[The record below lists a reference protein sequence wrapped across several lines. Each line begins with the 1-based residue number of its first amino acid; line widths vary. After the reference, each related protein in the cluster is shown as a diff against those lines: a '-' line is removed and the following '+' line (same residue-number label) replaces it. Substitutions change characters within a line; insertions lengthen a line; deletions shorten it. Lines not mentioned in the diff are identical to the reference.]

1 MTSLLRRPRP
11 ITKLLCANRG
21 EIAIRVFRAATEL
34 AIPTVAIYSHQ
45 DRVHLHRYKADEAF
59 LVGKGKSAVAA
70 YLGIDEIIDV
80 ALGCGADGIHPGYG
94 FLAENAAF
102 SEACREA
109 GIAFVGPSPEVLR
122 RFGDKTQAR
131 ALAKEIGV
139 SMVPGTDGPVA
150 ALEDARAF
158 CDGAGFPVIVK
169 AAMGGGGRGMRVVR
183 RAEDL
188 AEAFERCKSEA
199 LAAFGDGTVFIER
212 YVERPRHIEVQILAD
227 AAGSVMHLFERDCS
241 VQRRHQKVVEMA
253 PAQNLPAGVREALC
267 SDAIA
272 LASATD
278 YRNAGTVEF
287 LVDREGRHY
296 FIEVNPRIQVEH
308 TVTEEVTGVDLV
320 QSQIRIAGGATF
332 ADLGL
337 TQEGVQ
343 LRGVAI
349 QTRVTTED
357 PRKNFQPD
365 TGRIEV
371 FRAGEGMGIRL
382 DAGSGYAGAQISPDY
397 DSMLVKCTAHALTF
411 EGAVRKLSRALAEF
425 RVRGVS
431 TNIPFLQNV
440 LRHPDFLGATV
451 WTSWVD
457 DTRALFTFPPRKNR
471 AQRLLHFLGDVV
483 VNGADVPGMG
493 AQAPARIDPVPPDV
507 AITAPLPQG
516 WRDILTNR
524 GPGEFAKAVRQ
535 HRGLLVTDTTWR
547 DAHQSLLATRVR
559 TIDLVAI
566 APATA
571 RMMAPLFS
579 LECWGGATFDV
590 ALRFLRECPWDRL
603 ERLREEVPN
612 IPFQMLFRGANAVGY
627 TSYPDNV
634 VMRFAQMAKDKG
646 VDVFRIFD
654 SLNYVEN
661 MRLGIDA
668 VGQAGGVVE
677 AALCYTGDV
686 TDPSKKKYSL
696 QYYVDLAGELVELGI
711 HVLAIK
717 DMAGLLKPRAATMLI
732 GALRRAFP
740 DMPIHVHTHDT
751 AGTGVASMIACAE
764 ADADVVDLALPAMA
778 GLTSQPTMSAV
789 VGALA
794 GTTRDTSLD
803 VQSIRSL
810 NAYWEQTRAL
820 YAPFESGQTGYAP
833 DLYEHEMPGGQYT
846 NLLFQ
851 ATQNGLG
858 DRWASI
864 KRAYKE
870 ANLLLGDIIK
880 VTPSSKVVGDLAQFM
895 VQNDLDAKMVEE
907 QADTLSFPTSVVE
920 FLEGRLGQPY
930 GGFPEPLRTK
940 VLRGRAPI
948 DVRPGAQ
955 MEPLDFDALRASLVE
970 EHGEIIRDHDVMSAA
985 MYPQVWNEYRRFRT
999 KNGDV
1004 SVLPT
1009 RYFLAA
1015 LSKGE
1020 ELMFDIERGKTL
1032 VVVLRAVGELDDEG
1046 NRRVFFELN
1055 GQPRAVSVADKTA
1068 RKSVKQRERAVVADP
1083 GSIGAPMPGTVVDV
1097 RTSAGAKVVK
1107 GDPIVVLSAMK
1118 METVVASPTS
1128 GTVTRIAVTKD
1139 DVLKAGDLL
1148 VEIAVAPAA
1157 SQAAAV
1163 DA

>member
-1 MTSLLRRPRP
+1 MSTELATRRPRP

-34 AIPTVAIYSHQ
+34 GIPTVAVYSHQ
-45 DRVHLHRYKADEAF
+45 DRVHLHRYKADEAY

-70 YLGIDEIIDV
+70 YLGIEEIIDV
-80 ALGCGADGIHPGYG
+80 ALACGADGIHPGYG
-94 FLAENAAF
+94 FLSENAGL

-122 RFGDKTQAR
+122 RFGDKTAAR
-131 ALAKEIGV
+131 SLAKEIGV
-139 SMVPGTDGPVA
+139 SMVPGTDGPVST
-150 ALEDARAF
+150 LDQAREF
-158 CDGAGFPVIVK
+158 CGRAGFPVIVK

-183 RAEDL
+183 REEDL
-188 AEAFERCKSEA
+188 AESFSRAQSEA

-212 YVERPRHIEVQILAD
+212 YVDKPRHVEVQILAD
-227 AAGSVMHLFERDCS
+227 AAGEVIHLFERDCS

-267 SDAIA
+267 RDAVA
-272 LASATD
+272 LARATG

-308 TVTEEVTGVDLV
+308 TVTEEVTGIDLV

-337 TQEGVQ
+337 SQDAVSI
-343 LRGVAI
+343 RGVAI
-349 QTRVTTED
+349 QCRVTTED
-357 PRKNFQPD
+357 PRKSFQPD

-411 EGAVRKLSRALAEF
+411 EGAVHKLSRALAEF

-431 TNIPFLQNV
+431 TNIPFLSNV
-440 LRHPDFLGATV
+440 LRHPDFESANV

-457 DTRALFTFPPRKNR
+457 DTRALFDFPLRKNR
-471 AQRLLHFLGDVV
+471 GQRLLHYLGDVV
-483 VNGADVPGMG
+483 VNGPGIPGMG
-493 AQAPARIDPVPPDV
+493 AQPPARIEPVVPEIALKSPP
-507 AITAPLPQG
+507 PQG
-516 WRDILTNR
+516 WRDILVHL
-524 GPGEFAKAVRQ
+524 GPAAFAKAVRK

-559 TIDLVAI
+559 TRDLLAI

-571 RMMAPLFS
+571 RLMAPLFS

-590 ALRFLRECPWDRL
+590 SLRFLHECPWDRL
-603 ERLREEVPN
+603 ERLRDAVPN

-634 VMRFAQMAKDKG
+634 VHAFAKMAKDKG

-661 MRLGIDA
+661 MKLGIDA
-668 VGQAGGVVE
+668 VGSAGGVIE
-677 AALCYTGDV
+677 AAICYTGDV
-686 TDPSKKKYSL
+686 SDPTRKKYSL
-696 QYYVDLAGELVELGI
+696 QYYVDLAGELVKLGI
-711 HVLAIK
+711 HVLSIK
-717 DMAGLLKPRAATMLI
+717 DMAGLLKPRAASMLV
-732 GALRRAFP
+732 GALRRAYP
-740 DMPIHVHTHDT
+740 ELPIHVHTHDT

-789 VGALA
+789 VAALA
-794 GTTRDTSLD
+794 GTTRDTSLTTD
-803 VQSIRSL
+803 SIRKL
-810 NAYWEQTRAL
+810 NGYWEQTRSL

-851 ATQNGLG
+851 AQQNGLG
-858 DRWASI
+858 DRWTSI
-864 KRAYKE
+864 KRAYRE
-870 ANLLLGDIIK
+870 ANHLLGDIIK

-920 FLEGRLGQPY
+920 FLEGRLGQPH

-940 VLRGRAPI
+940 VLRGRKPI
-948 DVRPGAQ
+948 DERPGATLA
-955 MEPLDFDALRASLVE
+955 PLDLDALKKSLVE
-970 EHGEIIRDHDVMSAA
+970 EHGDVAIRDHDVMSAA
-985 MYPQVWNEYRRFRT
+985 MYPQVFREYRRFRT

-1009 RYFLAA
+1009 RHFLAP
-1015 LSKGE
+1015 LQKGE
-1020 ELMFDIERGKTL
+1020 ELHFDIERGKTL

-1055 GQPRAVSVADKTA
+1055 GQPRAISVVDRSAKTA
-1068 RKSVKQRERAVVADP
+1068 TKQRERASTSDP
-1083 GSIGAPMPGTVVDV
+1083 GSVGAPMPGSVVDV
-1097 RTSAGAKVVK
+1097 RVTAGAKIAK
-1107 GDPIVVLSAMK
+1107 GDPLVVLSAMK
-1118 METVVASPTS
+1118 METVVASPVS
-1128 GTVTRIAVTKD
+1128 GVVKRVAVAKD
-1139 DVLKAGDLL
+1139 DALKAGDLL
-1148 VEIAVAPAA
+1148 VEVQVVEAAVA
-1157 SQAAAV
+1157 QA
-1163 DA
+1163 